1 MKKLRE
7 PKIITNWED
16 LTLEQQE
23 AEVDC
28 EEILMDAEVE
38 DLEENTEKEKLFK
51 TLQRQRLQQ
60 YKQTKKN

>member
-28 EEILMDAEVE
+28 EEILMDAEV
-38 DLEENTEKEKLFK
+38 K
-51 TLQRQRLQQ
+51 T
-60 YKQTKKN
+60 